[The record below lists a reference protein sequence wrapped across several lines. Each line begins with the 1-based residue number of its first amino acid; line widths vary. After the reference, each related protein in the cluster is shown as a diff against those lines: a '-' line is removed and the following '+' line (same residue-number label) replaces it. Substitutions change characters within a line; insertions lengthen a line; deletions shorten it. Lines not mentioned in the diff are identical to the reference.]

1 MIAAGTVAGAIAIT
15 ASADSSISTC
25 TDRSTACLD
34 AVAHSYVDALAS
46 DDPNVAAKV
55 RAAPNVQKWENGVH
69 NAWDRA
75 SLISAIKT
83 TQLLAAK
90 IRDLHLYPDRG
101 GNAVFAMYLADGGV
115 GPITLTSHVI
125 ERLQIRRGQITEL
138 EIVEC
143 IGGPGE
149 QSKPP
154 GHDPTGGADFGLCAR
169 GPRLFP

>member
-1 MIAAGTVAGAIAIT
+1 MIAAAGLAGGIAIT
-15 ASADSSISTC
+15 ASADSSMSTC

-46 DDPNVAAKV
+46 DDPKVADKV
-55 RAAPNVQKWENGVH
+55 RAAPNVQKWENGIH
-69 NAWDRA
+69 NAWDKA
-75 SLISAIKT
+75 SLISWIKN
-83 TQLLAAK
+83 TQVLAAK

-101 GNAVFAMYLADGGV
+101 GRNVFATYLADGGV
-115 GPITLTSHVI
+115 GPVTLTSHVI
-125 ERLQIRRGQITEL
+125 ERLQVSHGLITEL

-149 QSKPP
+149 QSRPA
-154 GHDPTGGADFGLCAR
+154 GHDPTGGLDFGLCAR